1 MRSLL
6 TQQIAAL
13 AGAELA
19 RHMTGWPWLCLSC
32 AHVHLAE
39 DVDSPRAVRAL
50 ATHKLACSHGRALP
64 GYGVPCTS
72 FLPARMMQRARDA
85 QARKPVRLPFLCR
98 YCVHASQLHALE
110 LGKLYCTH
118 GLEHSAYGRS
128 CPGFTRA
135 RKTVSNEKHTQATNG
150 LLSSA
155 DCCTMEAPK
164 NTTRR
169 HKGLSDFPRAGR
181 TLVTAFADFTCRAI
195 GQVFSHIGQVCN
207 VRGPARARRSRSGRG
222 ALQACP
228 FLFPKHYEV
237 FNV

>member
-1 MRSLL
+1 MRRKIFRL
-6 TQQIAAL
+6 
-13 AGAELA
+13 E
-19 RHMTGWPWLCLSC
+19 P
-32 AHVHLAE
+32 
-39 DVDSPRAVRAL
+39 VD
-50 ATHKLACSHGRALP
+50 GRTDRP
-64 GYGVPCTS
+64 
-72 FLPARMMQRARDA
+72 F
-85 QARKPVRLPFLCR
+85 RLPFLCR
-98 YCVHASQLHALE
+98 YCTHASEASPMEHGKMSCVQGLE
-110 LGKLYCTH
+110 LP
-118 GLEHSAYGRS
+118 AYGGFYA
-128 CPGFTRA
+128 GFTRT
-135 RKTVSNEKHTQATNG
+135 RKTDSNERPQKALPSCVACDIMG
-150 LLSSA
+150 
-155 DCCTMEAPK
+155 APK

>member
-19 RHMTGWPWLCLSC
+19 RHMTGWPWLCLYC

-50 ATHKLACSHGRALP
+50 ATHMLACSHGRALP

-72 FLPARMMQRARDA
+72 FLPARMQRAGDA

-110 LGKLYCTH
+110 LGKLFCTH
-118 GLEHSAYGRS
+118 GLEHSAHGRP

-155 DCCTMEAPK
+155 DCCTMKSPNNERLCK
-164 NTTRR
+164 S
-169 HKGLSDFPRAGR
+169 LSDSPRAGR
-181 TLVTAFADFTCRAI
+181 MLVLHLLSTPAGMLARCLHILAGFTTSDIRED
-195 GQVFSHIGQVCN
+195 
-207 VRGPARARRSRSGRG
+207 RRLLVSRG
-222 ALQACP
+222 ALCALP
-228 FLFPKHYEV
+228 FLFPRITRFSHV
-237 FNV
+237 